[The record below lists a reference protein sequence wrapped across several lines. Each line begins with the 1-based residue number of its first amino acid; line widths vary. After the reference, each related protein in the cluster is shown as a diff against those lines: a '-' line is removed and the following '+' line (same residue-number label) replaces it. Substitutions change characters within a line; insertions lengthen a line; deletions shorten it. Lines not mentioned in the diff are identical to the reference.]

1 MGSIAP
7 QPPTYTRDQLAKYIN
22 FLYNSP
28 PETGLSKLSEI
39 EASIQRDALGALT
52 TLVQRHLAVV
62 PWTNI
67 VLHYSQHH
75 TVSLDPDVLFHKLVE
90 RGLGGYC
97 MENTGLLAIVIRSL
111 GYQVYATG
119 ARVSRSYHSAN
130 PTREYMGWGHMVL
143 IVNIN
148 GTKYMVDVGFGP
160 SGPTRP
166 LPLQENKV
174 VTAVAPAEMRVT
186 KDNISGNVD
195 RTQRLW
201 IYQTRSNPEDPW
213 KDGYCFYDIEF
224 GAADFA
230 VMNFTTSQ
238 STSSMFTKKFVCAK
252 FLLNEAEDDITG
264 TLWIAGAEVKRSING
279 NTEALVTLGSEAER
293 VSALE
298 KWFNVHLHPMEVR
311 GITGSPAEILPAR
324 WD

>member
-22 FLYNSP
+22 FLYHSP
-28 PETGLSKLSEI
+28 LEAGLSKLSDI
-39 EASIQRDALGALT
+39 ESFIQRDALGALA

-111 GYQVYATG
+111 GYQVYTTG
-119 ARVSRSYHSAN
+119 ARVSQGLDSPN
-130 PTREYMGWGHMVL
+130 PNREFKGWGHMVL
-143 IVNIN
+143 I
-148 GTKYMVDVGFGP
+148 VDVGFGP

-174 VTAVAPAEMRVT
+174 VTAVAPADMRLI

-201 IYQTRSNPEDPW
+201 IYQTRSNPEGPW
-213 KDGYCFYDIEF
+213 NDGYCFYEIEF
-224 GAADFA
+224 GPADFA
-230 VMNFTTSQ
+230 VMNFSTSQ
-238 STSSMFTKKFVCAK
+238 SPSSIFTKKFVCAK

-298 KWFNVHLHPMEVR
+298 KWFNVHLQPMEVR
-311 GITGSPAEILPAR
+311 GITGSPAEIVPAR
-324 WD
+324 